1 MDLTDEAAIE
11 AVLVRYATGID
22 RRDWQLFRSCFT
34 PDCRSDYGPIGSWA
48 GVEALTA
55 WMEQAHVPFGLTLHR
70 MTNFAIAVD
79 GDRATSRCY
88 VHVVLTFAEHP
99 DTAHESFGFYDDTL
113 VRDGTSWRIQERV
126 FTTVLSKSPA

>member
-11 AVLVRYATGID
+11 EVLVRYATGID
-22 RRDWQLFRSCFT
+22 RRDWDLFRSCFT
-34 PDCRSDYGPIGSWA
+34 PDCRADYGPIGSWA

-70 MTNFAIAVD
+70 MTNFAVAVD
-79 GDRATSRCY
+79 GERATSRCY
-88 VHVVLTFAEHP
+88 VHVVLTLAEHP

-113 VRDGTSWRIQERV
+113 VRDGESWRIDERR
-126 FTTVLSKSPA
+126 FTTVLSRAPA